1 MKKTIW
7 AILTAVALFAVG
19 CNKEY
24 DDSALVKKVNDLE
37 GRVSA
42 LESLNTTVSGISA
55 LVSALNEKDYV
66 TGVIDVKDKDGNVI
80 GYTLTFKNGS
90 KDVTIYNGEK
100 GATGEQGPQGEVGPT
115 GPIPS
120 IGVQLGEDGVYYWVV
135 EGELVKDAEG
145 NPIPCTQV
153 VPTFKIEDGSWWISY
168 DGQNWTK
175 LGLISDTGTTVE
187 VDNSNEDYVLLTING
202 TEVQIPKEKPF
213 VLEIKYDGDLASVG
227 VAANS
232 TAGIE
237 YEVKGAGESDDV
249 TVDVLSTTAGISAK
263 ISKTDNTTGYILITT
278 TDVVDGKIFVYADN
292 NKGKTNIKSIKL
304 EAGQISEIAD
314 VAQAPSA
321 GGEMALT
328 VTTNMAHSVVVPDG
342 INWLHII
349 RKGKAGEGSYLE
361 HFYVGEKT
369 KAAQDYE
376 YVITIDPNETAS
388 YRAATISVVSETTG
402 EVLQAIDIVQKPAPG
417 VTDLSS
423 IDGLPDDEE
432 VAIEGSVVLAA
443 SKKGAVVSD
452 GKNSIYVEYEKAL
465 AVGDSISF
473 TGVKKTN
480 EDTEYAYVKAASVE
494 VVKAGVEVPDQP
506 WEFFTNSEMQN
517 LTNTGYAALI
527 QKNDEGYFFYDI
539 LGGLVSIA
547 DPLDALELDSYV
559 GKYAVIK
566 GYVQNALLLDID
578 WTTWTF
584 YYKYDMLVNSV
595 QALEFAENANWSISY
610 DGKVGEQEDT
620 PEQITNTVSG
630 GEDRYLIGYVSEEE
644 LAAYPVDGINPEAY
658 EAIFLA
664 ANLQYVI
671 ERNSSKYTEEEILD
685 ILTLISTGS
694 KTFGEFV
701 PGIYYAVAA
710 GVDENEYPTG
720 SYAIKKFEIKDPHIA
735 AAYEDFL
742 GSWSYDSDGGIQK
755 WDITEKVAGE
765 SYNLVV
771 NDVVPNGGVYPTLVY
786 DAERGSFTLDAQ
798 DLGEFEYDGETYIEQ
813 VAAVFASFGGAY
825 YDNTEYMEGETR
837 IFEARM
843 NEDGT
848 IDIIPSSDSYGP
860 LEGFAIMTGV
870 KGVSEREYIVGD
882 VSLLPGVLDEYEGPN
897 EDYLAWLGDWTVTT
911 GNASYNINIAQDI
924 PNNSYT
930 ITGMNGFG
938 YSWVNIPNFY
948 DAETGELVLVG
959 GDQYPAATR
968 VSLGLDQSFSLYFL
982 ANVDIDGEYY
992 YITNTYELGR
1002 GSIGA
1007 DGTASFVP
1015 GTIKLSDGGDY
1026 TVAYQQVYAIGES
1039 DPEAIYTL
1047 NGETLTYYP
1056 FTMAPASS
1064 AAKVSAN
1071 APSNSKITV
1080 SEKAGKSI
1088 QARPALKK
1096 TKKAV
1101 RIAPKPSKEDR
1112 FKKFVSATAA
1122 KL

>member
-7 AILTAVALFAVG
+7 AILAAVALFAVG

-90 KDVTIYNGEK
+90 KSVTIYNGEK

-480 EDTEYAYVKAASVE
+480 EDTEYAFIKAASVE

-506 WEFFTNSEMQN
+506 WMYIGYSEN
-517 LTNTGYAALI
+517 YNITNTATTALI
-527 QKNDEGYFFYDI
+527 QKDEEGNYFFVAPLNFNVYI
-539 LGGLVSIA
+539 ESPLESLN
-547 DPLDALELDSYV
+547 LDALV
-559 GKYAVIK
+559 GKYATVK
-566 GYVQNALLLDID
+566 GYIDEVRILGID
-578 WTTWTF
+578 WTTFSYICEYT
-584 YYKYDMLVNSV
+584 MIVNSATEV
-595 QALEFAENANWSISY
+595 KFEANSNWSVSY
-610 DGKVGEQEDT
+610 DGKVSDDEEY
-620 PEQITNTVSG
+620 PEQITNTVSSG
-630 GEDRYLIGYVSEEE
+630 SDRYFLGVISETQLKDFSVEE
-644 LAAYPVDGINPEAY
+644 APE
-658 EAIFLA
+658 EFGAIYMA
-664 ANLQYVI
+664 DDLQYYI
-671 ERNSSKYTEEEILD
+671 TRYSSGYSKEEIIS
-685 ILTLISTGS
+685 ILTNDATASE
-694 KTFGEFV
+694 TFKEFG
-701 PGIYYAVAA
+701 PGKYYAIAA
-710 GVDENEYPTG
+710 GFDEDGLVTG
-720 SYAIKKFEIKDPHIA
+720 SYAISEFEIKDPHVVA
-735 AAYEDFL
+735 KYEDFL
-742 GSWSYDSDGGIQK
+742 GTWSYESDGGLQK
-755 WDITEKVAGE
+755 WDISEKVAGE

-798 DLGEFEYDGETYIEQ
+798 DLGEFEYEGETYIEQ
-813 VAAVFASFGGAY
+813 VAAVFASFGGGY

-843 NEDGT
+843 NEDGS
-848 IDIIPSSDSYGP
+848 IDIIPSSDSFGP

-882 VSLLPGVLDEYEGPN
+882 VSVLPGILGEYEAP
-897 EDYLAWLGDWTVTT
+897 DKAYLAWLGDWTVTT
-911 GNASYNINIAQDI
+911 GNASYNINIAQDV
-924 PNNSYT
+924 PNKSYT

-959 GDQYPAATR
+959 GDKYPAATG
-968 VSLGLDQSFSLYFL
+968 VSLGLDQSFSLCFL

-992 YITNTYELGR
+992 YITGSYELGR
-1002 GSIGA
+1002 GTVGA
-1007 DGTASFVP
+1007 DGTASFTP
-1015 GTIKLSDGGDY
+1015 GTIKLSDGDY

-1039 DPEAIYTL
+1039 DPEAVYSL

-1064 AAKVSAN
+1064 EVKVSAN
-1071 APSNSKITV
+1071 APSNRKITV

-1088 QARPALKK
+1088 QAKPALKK

-1101 RIAPKPSKEDR
+1101 RIAPKASSKTEL
-1112 FKKFVSATAA
+1112 KKSTSAAA
-1122 KL
+1122 ARL

>member
-55 LVSALNEKDYV
+55 LVNALNEKDYV

-80 GYTLTFKNGS
+80 GYTLTFKNGG

-369 KAAQDYE
+369 KATQDYE
-376 YVITIDPNETAS
+376 YIITIDPNETAA

-423 IDGLPDDEE
+423 IEGLPDDED

-480 EDTEYAYVKAASVE
+480 EETKYAYVKAASVE
-494 VVKAGVEVPDQP
+494 VVKAGVETPDQP
-506 WEFFTNSEMQN
+506 WKYIGYAENYN
-517 LTNTGYAALI
+517 ITNTATTALI
-527 QKNDEGYFFYDI
+527 QKDADGNYFFVAP
-539 LGGLVSIA
+539 LGFNVYIESPLESLN
-547 DPLDALELDSYV
+547 LDALV
-559 GKYAVIK
+559 GKYATVK
-566 GYVQNALLLDID
+566 GYIDEVHVLGID
-578 WTTWTF
+578 WTTFSYICEYT
-584 YYKYDMLVNSV
+584 MIVNSATEV
-595 QALEFAENANWSISY
+595 KFKANSNWSVSY
-610 DGKVGEQEDT
+610 DGKVSGDEEY
-620 PEQITNTVSG
+620 PEQITNTVSSG
-630 GEDRYLIGYVSEEE
+630 SDRYFLGVISETQLKNFPVEEAPEEFGAIYMADDLQYYITRYSSSYTKEEIIDILSYDATASESFRE
-644 LAAYPVDGINPEAY
+644 LA
-658 EAIFLA
+658 
-664 ANLQYVI
+664 
-671 ERNSSKYTEEEILD
+671 
-685 ILTLISTGS
+685 
-694 KTFGEFV
+694 
-701 PGIYYAVAA
+701 PGKYYALAV
-710 GVDENEYPTG
+710 GFDEDGFATG
-720 SYAIKKFEIKDPHIA
+720 SYAISEFEIKDPHVA
-735 AAYEDFL
+735 AAYKDFL
-742 GSWSYDSDGGIQK
+742 GVWSYESEGALQK
-755 WDITEKVAGE
+755 WDISEKVAGE
-765 SYNLVV
+765 SYTLVV

-786 DAERGSFTLDAQ
+786 DAERGSLTLDAQ
-798 DLGEFEYDGETYIEQ
+798 DLGEFEYEGETYIEQ
-813 VAAVFASFGGAY
+813 VTAVFASFGGGY
-825 YDNTEYMEGETR
+825 YDNTDYMEGETR

-843 NEDGT
+843 NDDGT
-848 IDIIPSSDSYGP
+848 IEIVPSSDSFGP
-860 LEGFAIMTGV
+860 LEGFSIMTGV
-870 KGVSEREYIVGD
+870 KGESERKYIVGD
-882 VSLLPGVLDEYEGPN
+882 VSVMPGVLGEYEAP
-897 EDYLAWLGDWTVTT
+897 DDAYLAWLGDWTVTT
-911 GNASYNINIAQDI
+911 GNASYNITIAQDV
-924 PNNSYT
+924 PNDSYT

-938 YSWVNIPNFY
+938 YSWMNIPNYY
-948 DAETGELVLVG
+948 DAETGELVLIG
-959 GDQYPAATR
+959 SNKYPAATG
-968 VSLGLDQSFSLYFL
+968 VSLGLDQSFSLCFL
-982 ANVDIDGEYY
+982 ANVAVEGEYY
-992 YITNTYELGR
+992 YITGTYELGR
-1002 GSIGA
+1002 GTILA

-1015 GTIKLSDGGDY
+1015 GTIKLSDGDY
-1026 TVAYQQVYAIGES
+1026 TVAYQRVYAIGETN
-1039 DPEAIYTL
+1039 PEDIYTL
-1047 NGETLTYYP
+1047 NGETITYYP

-1064 AAKVSAN
+1064 EVKVSAN
-1071 APSNSKITV
+1071 APANRKITV
-1080 SEKAGKSI
+1080 SEKASKNI
-1088 QARPALKK
+1088 QAKPVLKN
-1096 TKKAV
+1096 TKKAT
-1101 RIAPKPSKEDR
+1101 RIAPKASSKTEL
-1112 FKKFVSATAA
+1112 KKSTSAAA
-1122 KL
+1122 ARL

>member
-120 IGVQLGEDGVYYWVV
+120 IGVQLGEDGIYYWVV

-153 VPTFKIEDGSWWISY
+153 TPTFKIEDGSWWISY

-480 EDTEYAYVKAASVE
+480 EDTEYAYIKAASVE

-506 WEFFTNSEMQN
+506 WMYIGYSESYN
-517 LTNTGYAALI
+517 ITNTATTALI
-527 QKNDEGYFFYDI
+527 QKDEEGNYFF
-539 LGGLVSIA
+539 VA
-547 DPLDALELDSYV
+547 PLNFNVYIESPLESLNFDALV
-559 GKYAVIK
+559 GKYATVK
-566 GYVQNALLLDID
+566 GYIDEVRILGID
-578 WTTWTF
+578 WTTFSYICEYT
-584 YYKYDMLVNSV
+584 MIVNSATEV
-595 QALEFAENANWSISY
+595 KFEANSNWSVSY
-610 DGKVGEQEDT
+610 DGKVSGDEQY
-620 PEQITNTVSG
+620 PEQITNTVSSG
-630 GEDRYLIGYVSEEE
+630 SDRYFLGVISETQLKNFSVEE
-644 LAAYPVDGINPEAY
+644 APE
-658 EAIFLA
+658 EFGAIYMA
-664 ANLQYVI
+664 DDLQYYI
-671 ERNSSKYTEEEILD
+671 TRYSSGYSKEEIIS
-685 ILTLISTGS
+685 ILTNDATASE
-694 KTFGEFV
+694 TFKEFG
-701 PGIYYAVAA
+701 PGKYYAIAA
-710 GVDENEYPTG
+710 GFDEDGLVTG
-720 SYAIKKFEIKDPHIA
+720 SYAISEFEIKDPHVVA
-735 AAYEDFL
+735 KYEDFL
-742 GSWSYDSDGGIQK
+742 GTWSYESDGGLQK
-755 WDITEKVAGE
+755 WDISEKVAGE

-798 DLGEFEYDGETYIEQ
+798 DLGEFEYDDETYIEQ
-813 VAAVFASFGGAY
+813 VAAVFASFGGGY
-825 YDNTEYMEGETR
+825 YDNTDYMEGETR

-843 NEDGT
+843 NEDGS
-848 IDIIPSSDSYGP
+848 IDIIPSSDSFGP

-882 VSLLPGVLDEYEGPN
+882 VSLLPGILGEYEAPD
-897 EDYLAWLGDWTVTT
+897 EAYLAWLGDWTVTT
-911 GNASYNINIAQDI
+911 GNASYNINIAQDV
-924 PNNSYT
+924 PNKSYT
-930 ITGMNGFG
+930 ITGMNGFS
-938 YSWVNIPNFY
+938 YSWVNIPNYY
-948 DAETGELVLVG
+948 DAETGELVLIG
-959 GDQYPAATR
+959 SDKYPAATG
-968 VSLGLDQSFSLYFL
+968 VSLGLDQSFSLCFL
-982 ANVDIDGEYY
+982 ANVEIEGEYY
-992 YITNTYELGR
+992 RITGTYELGR

-1015 GTIKLSDGGDY
+1015 GTIKLSDGDY
-1026 TVAYQQVYAIGES
+1026 TVAYQRIYAIGES
-1039 DPEAIYTL
+1039 DPTAIYTL

-1064 AAKVSAN
+1064 EAKVSAN
-1071 APSNSKITV
+1071 APANSKITV
-1080 SEKAGKSI
+1080 REKAGKSI
-1088 QARPALKK
+1088 QAKPALKK

-1101 RIAPKPSKEDR
+1101 RIAPKASSKTEL
-1112 FKKFVSATAA
+1112 KKSASAAAA

>member
-7 AILTAVALFAVG
+7 AILAAVALFAVG

-80 GYTLTFKNGS
+80 GYTLTFKNGG
-90 KDVTIYNGEK
+90 KNVTIYNGEK

-480 EDTEYAYVKAASVE
+480 EDTDYAYVKAASVE
-494 VVKAGVEVPDQP
+494 VVKAGVETPDQP
-506 WEFFTNSEMQN
+506 WMYIGYAESYNI
-517 LTNTGYAALI
+517 TNTATTALI
-527 QKNDEGYFFYDI
+527 QKDEEGNYFF
-539 LGGLVSIA
+539 VA
-547 DPLDALELDSYV
+547 PLNFNVYIESPLESLNFDALV
-559 GKYAVIK
+559 GKYATVK
-566 GYVQNALLLDID
+566 GYIDEVRILGID
-578 WTTWTF
+578 WTTFSYICEYT
-584 YYKYDMLVNSV
+584 MIVNSATEV
-595 QALEFAENANWSISY
+595 KFEANSNWSVSY
-610 DGKVGEQEDT
+610 DGKVSGDEQY
-620 PEQITNTVSG
+620 PEQITNTVSSG
-630 GEDRYLIGYVSEEE
+630 SDRYFLGIISENMIKEFSVEEAPEEFGAIYLTDDLQYYITRYSSGYTKEEIISILSYDATASETFKE
-644 LAAYPVDGINPEAY
+644 LA
-658 EAIFLA
+658 
-664 ANLQYVI
+664 
-671 ERNSSKYTEEEILD
+671 
-685 ILTLISTGS
+685 
-694 KTFGEFV
+694 
-701 PGIYYAVAA
+701 PGKYYAIAA
-710 GVDENEYPTG
+710 GFDEDGLATG
-720 SYAIKKFEIKDPHIA
+720 SYAISEFEIKDPHIA

-742 GSWSYDSDGGIQK
+742 GTWSYDSDGGLQK

-771 NDVVPNGGVYPTLVY
+771 NDVVPNGGVYPTLIY

-798 DLGEFEYDGETYIEQ
+798 DLGEFEYDDETYIEQ
-813 VAAVFASFGGAY
+813 VTSVFASFGGGY
-825 YDNTEYMEGETR
+825 YDNTDYMEGETR

-843 NEDGT
+843 NDDGS
-848 IDIIPSSDSYGP
+848 IEIIPSSDSFGP

-870 KGVSEREYIVGD
+870 KGESEREYIVGD
-882 VSLLPGVLDEYEGPN
+882 VSLLPGILGEYEAPD
-897 EDYLAWLGDWTVTT
+897 EAYLAWLGDWTVTT
-911 GNASYNINIAQDI
+911 GNASYNINIAQDV

-930 ITGMNGFG
+930 ITGMNGFS
-938 YSWVNIPNFY
+938 YSWVNIPNYY
-948 DAETGELVLVG
+948 DAETGELVLIG
-959 GDQYPAATR
+959 SDKYPAATN
-968 VSLGLDQSFSLYFL
+968 VSLGLNQSFSLCFL
-982 ANVDIDGEYY
+982 ANVEIEGEYY
-992 YITNTYELGR
+992 RITGTYELGR

-1015 GTIKLSDGGDY
+1015 GTIKLSDGDY
-1026 TVAYQQVYAIGES
+1026 TVAYQRIYAIGES
-1039 DPEAIYTL
+1039 DPKEIYTL

-1071 APSNSKITV
+1071 APANSKITV
-1080 SEKAGKSI
+1080 SEKAGKNI
-1088 QARPALKK
+1088 QAKPALKK
-1096 TKKAV
+1096 TKKAT
-1101 RIAPKPSKEDR
+1101 RIAPKANSKTEL
-1112 FKKFVSATAA
+1112 KKSFSAASA
-1122 KL
+1122 RL